1 MTEQR
6 SHLGDVASAVETV
19 TDGISRW
26 DFRTAHH
33 RAGDTGNTQ
42 WLPESCT
49 RCWHQA
55 QAAEEQG
62 RPEPTAPDQ
71 EWVSDEPT

>member
-1 MTEQR
+1 MVPHEGLESR
-6 SHLGDVASAVETV
+6 SEMKERNVDTV
-19 TDGISRW
+19 LLDY
-26 DFRTAHH
+26 RTAHTG
-33 RAGDTGNTQ
+33 AGDPDYTQ